1 MRSVTTPDGRTLT
14 LREGGDPNGFPVLS
28 ISGTPGSSTL
38 YPPHTHDA
46 AERGIRLFSYD
57 RPGYGGST
65 RHKGRTV
72 ADCAADI
79 VAVCDA
85 LGVGKFGVWGI
96 SGGGPHALAAAALL
110 PDRVVAAAALASVA
124 PYDADGL
131 DFLAGMGEQN
141 VEEFATIFEG
151 EDAHRSSMEK
161 QRAELLAATPEQL
174 VELWQTLLGPSDR
187 EVATGALAAF
197 LLDHMRAGIGPSGD
211 GWFDDDRAFVE
222 PWGFELAAI
231 RVPVQLWQGEQ
242 DQFVPYGHGVWLSEH
257 IPGVDARLT
266 KEDGHLTLA
275 ERRVPEVHRWLLDHA
290 TSSAGSAAR
299 RASPSASP
307 TSAR

>member
-14 LREGGDPNGFPVLS
+14 VSEGGDPGGFPVLS

-38 YPPHTHDA
+38 YEPHERDA
-46 AERGIRLFSYD
+46 AQRGIRLFSYD

-65 RHKGRTV
+65 RQKGRTV

-85 LGVGKFGVWGI
+85 LGVERFCVWGI

-110 PDRVVAAAALASVA
+110 PDRVVAAATLASVA
-124 PYDADGL
+124 PYDAEDL
-131 DFLAGMGEQN
+131 DFLDGMGAQN
-141 VEEFATIFEG
+141 VEEFGAIFEG
-151 EDAHRSSMEK
+151 EEVHRASTER
-161 QRAELLAATPEQL
+161 QRDELLSATPDQL

-187 EVATGALAAF
+187 EVATGVLAAF
-197 LLDHMRAGIGPSGD
+197 LLDHIRAGVGTSPD
-211 GWFDDDRAFVE
+211 GWIDDDRAFAT
-222 PWGFELAAI
+222 PWGFDVASI

-242 DQFVPYGHGVWLSEH
+242 DQFVPYAHGVWLAER

-266 KEDGHLTLA
+266 AEDGHLTLA
-275 ERRVPEVHRWLLDHA
+275 ERRVPEVHGWLLERA
-290 TSSAGSAAR
+290 TAA
-299 RASPSASP
+299 AQA
-307 TSAR
+307 

>member
-1 MRSVTTPDGRTLT
+1 MRSVATSGGRTLT
-14 LREGGDPNGFPVLS
+14 VREAGDPAGFPVLF
-28 ISGTPGSSTL
+28 ISGTPGSSTT
-38 YPPHTHDA
+38 YEPHARDA

-65 RHKGRTV
+65 RQKDRNI

-79 VAVCDA
+79 LAVCDT
-85 LGVGKFGVWGI
+85 LDIERFCVWGI

-110 PDRVVAAAALASVA
+110 PDRVIAAAALASVA

-131 DFLAGMGEQN
+131 DFLKGMGEQN

-151 EDAHRSSMEK
+151 EDAHRASIEK
-161 QRAELLAATPEQL
+161 QRQELLSATPEQL

-197 LLDHMRAGIGPSGD
+197 LLDHIRAGVGPSGD
-211 GWFDDDRAFVE
+211 GWIDDDLAFVT
-222 PWGFELAAI
+222 PWGFDLASI

-242 DQFVPYGHGVWLSEH
+242 DKFVPYGHGVWLSEH

-266 KEDGHLTLA
+266 AEDGHLTLA
-275 ERRVPEVHRWLLDHA
+275 QRRVPEVHGWLLERAELGQA
-290 TSSAGSAAR
+290 TPA
-299 RASPSASP
+299 
-307 TSAR
+307 

>member
-14 LREGGDPNGFPVLS
+14 VREGGDPHGFPVLS
-28 ISGTPGSSTL
+28 IAGTPGSSEI
-38 YPPHTHDA
+38 YEPHARDA

-65 RHKGRTV
+65 RQKGRNV
-72 ADCAADI
+72 ADCASDVA
-79 VAVCDA
+79 AVCDA
-85 LGVGKFGVWGI
+85 LEVDRLCVWGI

-124 PYDADGL
+124 PYDAEGL
-131 DFLAGMGEQN
+131 DFLEGMGEQN
-141 VEEFATIFEG
+141 VEEFGVIFED
-151 EDAHRSSMEK
+151 EDAHRASIEK
-161 QRAELLAATPEQL
+161 QRDELVSATPEQL

-197 LLDHMRAGIGPSGD
+197 LLDHILAGVDRSAD
-211 GWFDDDRAFVE
+211 GWIDDDLAFIA
-222 PWGFELAAI
+222 PWGFDLGSI

-242 DQFVPYGHGVWLSEH
+242 DKFVPYGHGVWLADH

-266 KEDGHLTLA
+266 AEDGHLTLA
-275 ERRVPEVHRWLLDHA
+275 ARRVPEVHAWLLER
-290 TSSAGSAAR
+290 AALP
-299 RASPSASP
+299 A
-307 TSAR
+307 